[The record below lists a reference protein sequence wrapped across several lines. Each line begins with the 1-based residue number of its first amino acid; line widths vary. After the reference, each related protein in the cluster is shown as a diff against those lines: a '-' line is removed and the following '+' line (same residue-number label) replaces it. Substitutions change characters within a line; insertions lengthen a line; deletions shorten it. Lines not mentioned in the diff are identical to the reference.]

1 MVDSTCDAVVDEAVL
16 EVGKEVEASSDLI
29 VRLDEAREVGLIGL
43 VFVVALVGLY
53 EVRVGSDGKALTV
66 VIARIV
72 VSRQPSSE
80 LQAIGLIV
88 ERRDTSCE
96 IIVKVLGTK
105 QCDFLDLLLLA
116 ILAEDSSAI
125 LITEDEFLQAVFLE
139 LTPRAVLVGE
149 AVTLGIVCGEI
160 EYQALTQTLGELR
173 LIVVLLIV
181 VRIISV
187 ASILRC
193 AAGIHVPSGVVASAV
208 DGFFLG
214 AKSIPSDTCA
224 LLPAEGEELEDG
236 VLPEVASLDE
246 VGGALCTAAVDV
258 AIRSRLAKA
267 SF

>member
-1 MVDSTCDAVVDEAVL
+1 M
-16 EVGKEVEASSDLI
+16 LI
-29 VRLDEAREVGLIGL
+29 R
-43 VFVVALVGLY
+43 LY

-66 VIARIV
+66 VIACIV

-149 AVTLGIVCGEI
+149 AVTLGIVCREI
-160 EYQALTQTLGELR
+160 EYQALTQALGELR

-193 AAGIHVPSGVVASAV
+193 AAGIHMPSGVVASAV
-208 DGFFLG
+208 DDFFLG
-214 AKSIPSDTCA
+214 AKSVPSDTCA

-236 VLPEVASLDE
+236 VLPEVSSLDE
-246 VGGALCTAAVDV
+246 IGGTLRATAVDV
-258 AIRSRLAKA
+258 AIRSRLPQA